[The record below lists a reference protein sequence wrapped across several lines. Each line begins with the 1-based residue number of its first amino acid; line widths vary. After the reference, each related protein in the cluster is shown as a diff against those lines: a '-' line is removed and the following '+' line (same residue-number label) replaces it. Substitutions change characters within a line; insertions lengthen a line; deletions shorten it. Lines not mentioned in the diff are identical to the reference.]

1 MPELPEVETIRREI
15 VEALSGKKISEVLIN
30 NPRVIR
36 QQPQEF
42 KRGVEGRTITGALR
56 KGKLL
61 IIELSGGVSLAVHL
75 KMTGQF
81 VYPGKGTASRVSFRF
96 SDGTLLDFN
105 DTRLF
110 AELRLV
116 EDWKQLAFVR
126 GLGPDPFEM
135 TQEAF
140 NALLTGR
147 RTKIKVLLM
156 DQGCI
161 AGIGNLYAVEMLF
174 AARIHPER
182 QAGSL
187 SADEKKR
194 LYQAMRDILSSAIK
208 FQGSSVDDY
217 VRLTGDQGRFVPHL
231 KVYGREG
238 KPCAG
243 CKGKVKRTTMGGRG
257 TYFCPSCQK

>member
-1 MPELPEVETIRREI
+1 MPELPEVETIKREI
-15 VEALSGKKISEVLIN
+15 AETLIGKKISGVIIN

-36 QQPQEF
+36 QSPQEF
-42 KRGVEGRTITGALR
+42 KRGVEGRAIAGVLR

-61 IIELSGGVSLAVHL
+61 ILELSGGVSLAVHL

-81 VYPGKGTASRVSFRF
+81 VYPGEGVASRVSFRF

-110 AELRLV
+110 AELKLV
-116 EDWKQLAFVR
+116 EDWRQLAFVK
-126 GLGPDPFEM
+126 GLGPDPFEL
-135 TQEAF
+135 TQEDF
-140 NALLTGR
+140 SSLLAGR

-161 AGIGNLYAVEMLF
+161 AGIGNLYAAEMLF

-187 SADEKKR
+187 SENEKIR
-194 LYQAMRDILSSAIK
+194 LYKSMKDILAEAVK
-208 FQGSSVDDY
+208 HQGSSVDNY
-217 VRLTGDQGRFVPHL
+217 VRLTGKPGGYVPHL
-231 KVYGREG
+231 KVYGRQG
-238 KPCAG
+238 KPCQG
-243 CKGKVKRTTMGGRG
+243 CKGTVKRTTMGGRG